1 MKLTVNKNEAKLL
14 EDLTIIEDKKTLA
27 INLLEGTNVQH
38 VKIGYEGTDESTCC
52 NKTFKEILISYND
65 GEIYFGI
72 SNRYG
77 NGYRAVPLSA
87 IETLLWNE
95 DNGMDNMRVLKEN
108 KENYK
113 LI

>member
-14 EDLTIIEDKKTLA
+14 ENLTIIEDKKTLS
-27 INLLEGTNVQH
+27 INLLKGTNVQH

-52 NKTFKEILISYND
+52 NKTCKEILISNTN
-65 GEIYFGI
+65 GEIYLSI

-77 NGYRAVPLSA
+77 NGYRTVPLSA

-95 DNGMDNMRVLKEN
+95 NNGINNMRILKEN
-108 KENYK
+108 KEEYK
-113 LI
+113 VI

>member
-1 MKLTVNKNEAKLL
+1 M
-14 EDLTIIEDKKTLA
+14 
-27 INLLEGTNVQH
+27 QH

-52 NKTFKEILISYND
+52 NKTCKEVLISYVD

-77 NGYRAVPLSA
+77 NGYRAVPLNA

-95 DNGMDNMRVLKEN
+95 DNGMDNMRILKEN